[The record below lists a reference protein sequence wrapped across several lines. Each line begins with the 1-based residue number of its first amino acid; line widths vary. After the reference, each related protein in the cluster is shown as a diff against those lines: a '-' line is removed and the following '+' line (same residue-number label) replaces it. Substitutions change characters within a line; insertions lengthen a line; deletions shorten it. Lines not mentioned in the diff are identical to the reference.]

1 MALPPYYDLR
11 TAALRLIGDGRVH
24 RIRDVID
31 GIAGELDVGRAD
43 RALLTPKMRRRKFD
57 IDVESAVAD
66 LRRAAWLENTALGR
80 FRITAEGRAIL
91 GKGPKR
97 IDARFLRNNSAAFR
111 KSLSIRSGSGRERT
125 AESPAAGGR
134 EFDGIAA
141 VIGIPAAWGSGAGD
155 AREAIGDK
163 PLRLMRY
170 VRNLLEAEKALG
182 GLVTAAFSGTMFI
195 TAEGAARTDLL
206 LAFGRAV
213 WPAVVRGI
221 REDVQVCGCVAG
233 GRLVR
238 TAENW
243 VGGSAAREAVAHS
256 DMPRWVGI
264 SAAPSANGML
274 AAAMPLG
281 AHRDG
286 GGGGAPYVR
295 HGLPIGVTAEQGAWA
310 VDWPGLCD
318 REEGGREVEELVG
331 IIDDRLDT
339 TPDIGASVRWWNTRR
354 FCENALAAP

>member
-31 GIAGELDVGRAD
+31 GIAAELDVGRAD

-91 GKGPKR
+91 AKGPKR

-111 KSLSIRSGSGRERT
+111 ESSRIRRGSGKGRG
-125 AESPAAGGR
+125 AAPAAGGR

-141 VIGIPAAWGSGAGD
+141 VIEVSAAGDPCAGGAGG
-155 AREAIGDK
+155 ARAEIDDK
-163 PLRLMRY
+163 PLRLMRHIG
-170 VRNLLEAEKALG
+170 NLLEAEKALG
-182 GLVTAAFSGTMFI
+182 GLRAAAFSGTLFI
-195 TAEGAARTDLL
+195 TAEGAAREDLL

-213 WPAVVRGI
+213 WPAVVYGI

-243 VGGSAAREAVAHS
+243 VDGPAAREAAANS

-274 AAAMPLG
+274 AAAMPRG
-281 AHRDG
+281 ASR
-286 GGGGAPYVR
+286 GGGGAPYIR

-318 REEGGREVEELVG
+318 RAEGGREVEELVG
-331 IIDDRLDT
+331 IIDDRLGT
-339 TPDIGASVRWWNTRR
+339 TPDVGAAVRWWNTRR